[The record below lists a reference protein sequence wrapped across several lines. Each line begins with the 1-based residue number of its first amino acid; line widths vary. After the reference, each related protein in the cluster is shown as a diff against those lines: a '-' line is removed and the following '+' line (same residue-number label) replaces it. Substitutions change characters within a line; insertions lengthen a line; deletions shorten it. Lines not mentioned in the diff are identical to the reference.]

1 MDVGLVVDARHH
13 LHQSERVVFSD
24 RGGAVLPDCNHSRNR
39 CLVRGVV
46 MTPIQ
51 TFRFLV
57 ITELDLKAWMVLE
70 LLSTCQEKTMMTD
83 LVNEASRAR
92 ISSPATTYKCVSALR
107 KRGFAAQKKYA
118 NQDERITYIN
128 ITAKGRAL
136 LEEWG
141 K

>member
-1 MDVGLVVDARHH
+1 
-13 LHQSERVVFSD
+13 
-24 RGGAVLPDCNHSRNR
+24 
-39 CLVRGVV
+39 
-46 MTPIQ
+46 MTPIK
-51 TFRFLV
+51 TFRILV
-57 ITELDLKAWMVLE
+57 ITELDLKAWMILE

-83 LVNEASRAR
+83 LVNKAQREQL
-92 ISSPATTYKCVSALR
+92 SSPATTYKCIAALR

>member
-1 MDVGLVVDARHH
+1 MADSRHH
-13 LHQSERVVFSD
+13 LHQPERMVFSD
-24 RGGAVLPDCNHSRNR
+24 CGGAVLPDCNHSRDR

-46 MTPIQ
+46 MTPIK

-57 ITELDLKAWMVLE
+57 ITELDLKAWMILE

-83 LVNEASRAR
+83 LVNKAQREQL
-92 ISSPATTYKCVSALR
+92 SSPATTYKCIAALR

>member
-1 MDVGLVVDARHH
+1 
-13 LHQSERVVFSD
+13 
-24 RGGAVLPDCNHSRNR
+24 
-39 CLVRGVV
+39 
-46 MTPIQ
+46 MTPIK

-57 ITELDLKAWMVLE
+57 MTELDLKAWMILE
-70 LLSTCQEKTMMTD
+70 LLSTCQEKTMITD
-83 LVNEASRAR
+83 LVNEANRAR
-92 ISSPATTYKCVSALR
+92 LSSPATTYKCIAALR
-107 KRGFAAQKKYA
+107 KRGFAAHKKYA

>member
-1 MDVGLVVDARHH
+1 VADSRHH
-13 LHQSERVVFSD
+13 LHQPERVVFSD
-24 RGGAVLPDCNHSRNR
+24 CGGAVLPNCDHSWNR

-51 TFRFLV
+51 TWQFLV
-57 ITELDLKAWMVLE
+57 TTKLDLKAWMILE
-70 LLSTCQEKTMMTD
+70 LLSKCQEKTMMTD
-83 LVNEASRAR
+83 LVNEASRTR
-92 ISSPATTYKCVSALR
+92 LSSPATTYKCIAALR
-107 KRGFAAQKKYA
+107 KRGLAAQKKYA

-128 ITAKGRAL
+128 ITEKGRTL